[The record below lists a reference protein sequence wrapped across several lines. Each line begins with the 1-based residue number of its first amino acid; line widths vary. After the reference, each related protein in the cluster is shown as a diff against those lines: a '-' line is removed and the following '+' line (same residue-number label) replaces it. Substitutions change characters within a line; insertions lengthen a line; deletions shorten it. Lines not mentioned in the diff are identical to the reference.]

1 MSERKAAVVSIKVEN
16 ITKTYGA
23 QEALSSVSFALK
35 PGEVVGFLGPN
46 GAGKSTMLKILTSYL
61 PPSSGEAWICGFSVL
76 ENEKEV
82 KRRIGYL
89 PEHNPLYLDQYVVEF
104 LEFCLGLHGIRR
116 GRTQRINE
124 IIDLVGLGP
133 ERHKKIGQLSKGYRQ
148 RVGLAQ
154 ALLHKPEVLLLDEP
168 TTGLDPNQLVEIRAL
183 IKEIGKEKT
192 VLFSTHILPEVEA
205 ICQRVLILNHGQ
217 LVADR
222 SVQAIAQPIKGQMIT
237 VELHQPV
244 KKHDWQGLIHLID
257 AVEMNNGKSWQ
268 LNGSGSDDW
277 RAQIALFAKKKDWL
291 IISMAETSNKMEDV
305 FRQLTGSEL

>member
-1 MSERKAAVVSIKVEN
+1 MWKRKAVVSIKVEN

-23 QEALSSVSFALK
+23 QKALSSVSFALK

-46 GAGKSTMLKILTSYL
+46 GAGKSTMLKILTGYL
-61 PPSSGEAWICGFSVL
+61 PPSDGEAWICGFSVT

-89 PEHNPLYLDQYVVEF
+89 PEHNPLYLDHYVVEF
-104 LEFCLGLHGIRR
+104 LEFCLGLHGIRK
-116 GRTQRINE
+116 GRAQRINE
-124 IIDLVGLGP
+124 IIDQVGLGP
-133 ERHKKIGQLSKGYRQ
+133 ERNKKIGQLSKGYRQ

-154 ALLHKPEVLLLDEP
+154 AMLHKPEVLLLDEP
-168 TTGLDPNQLVEIRAL
+168 TTGLDPNQLIEIRGL

-222 SVQAIAQPIKGQMIT
+222 SVQAISQPKKGLVIS
-237 VELHQPV
+237 VELHKPI
-244 KKHDWQGLIHLID
+244 KKSDWQGLAHLTESTD
-257 AVEMNNGKSWQ
+257 LSNGTSWQ
-268 LNGSGSDDW
+268 LIGNGNDDW
-277 RAQIALFAKKKDWL
+277 RAEIALFAKNNDWL
-291 IISMAETSNKMEDV
+291 IVSMTESSTKMEDV
-305 FRQLTGSEL
+305 FRQLTGSDL